1 MARAHVLV
9 VDDEPAIRETVADIL
24 GDEGYAVSTAENAA
38 AAREAR
44 RSRRPDLIL
53 LDIWMPDT
61 DGISLL
67 KEWAESGGLDQPVVM
82 MSGHGTVETAVEATR
97 LGAYDFIEKPLS
109 IARLLLMIERAL
121 EASALRQENSG
132 LRKLLDAAPEP
143 AGSSKA
149 MVDLRTAAER
159 VAGTDAW
166 VLVQGEP
173 GTGKESLARY
183 IHARSPRAERPFVAV
198 APGMIARAQAAVEL
212 FGAESGGELR
222 YGLIERAQGGTLFI
236 DEVADLDAELQLMLA
251 SALGRRQLTRVGGQ
265 QPVPLDIRV
274 IAATARDLE
283 AEVRAGR
290 FREDLLYPLRV
301 VPLRIPPLRERA
313 EDIPELVRQLAETL
327 PQRERLPYRRFS
339 IAAQNRLRQHGF
351 PGNQRELRNLL
362 QRLLIMGSSEEVD
375 APEVDAALGGAAAP
389 AAVGHAGGS
398 AQPLDPASLPAHLLV
413 VDLSLPM
420 REARELFEREYLL
433 HQLRLAGGSVGKLSR
448 NVGLERTHLYR
459 KLRALG
465 VELGE

>member
-1 MARAHVLV
+1 MSRAHVLV

-24 GDEGYAVSTAENAA
+24 GDEGYTVTTAENAS
-38 AAREAR
+38 AARAAR

-53 LDIWMPDT
+53 LDVWMPDT

-67 KEWAESGGLDQPVVM
+67 KEWAAAGGLDQPVVM

-109 IARLLLMIERAL
+109 LARLLLMIERAL
-121 EASALRQENSG
+121 EASALKQENTG
-132 LRKLLDAAPEP
+132 LRKQLVDAVPEP
-143 AGSSKA
+143 AGSSKL
-149 MVDLRTAAER
+149 MLELRAAAER
-159 VAGTDAW
+159 VAGHDAW
-166 VLVQGEP
+166 VLISGEP

-183 IHARSPRAERPFVAV
+183 IHAHSARAERPFIAV
-198 APGMIARAQAAVEL
+198 APGMIARSQAAIEL
-212 FGAESGGELR
+212 FGSEAAGELR
-222 YGLIERAQGGTLFI
+222 YGLIERAQGGCLFI
-236 DEVADLDAELQLMLA
+236 DEVADLDAELQLMLV
-251 SALGRRQLTRVGGQ
+251 SALSRKQLTRVGGQ
-265 QPVPLDIRV
+265 QAVALDIRV
-274 IAATARDLE
+274 MAASSRDLE
-283 AEVRAGR
+283 AEVRGGR
-290 FREDLLYPLRV
+290 FREDLLYQLRV
-301 VPLRIPPLRERA
+301 VPLRIPALRERA

-327 PQRERLPYRRFS
+327 PQRERLPYRRFA

-351 PGNQRELRNLL
+351 PGNLRELRNLM
-362 QRLLIMGSSEEVD
+362 QRLLIMGSSD
-375 APEVDAALGGAAAP
+375 EVDAAEVELALGGAVATGTAA
-389 AAVGHAGGS
+389 AENGHA
-398 AQPLDPASLPAHLLV
+398 LPAHLLA

-433 HQLRLAGGSVGKLSR
+433 HQLKLAGGSVGKLSR